1 MAIRSNKHS
10 KSIAGILPEKKK
22 MKETLLDSR
31 PNRKCTFFFMSKK
44 IVQRSRK
51 EKIGIAQNNIQK
63 SCNLTAR
70 STRLSYITL

>member
-22 MKETLLDSR
+22 IKETLLDSS

-44 IVQRSRK
+44 IVHRSRK
-51 EKIGIAQNNIQK
+51 EKIG
-63 SCNLTAR
+63 
-70 STRLSYITL
+70 TLALHKIIFKKVAISLLEVPVYHT